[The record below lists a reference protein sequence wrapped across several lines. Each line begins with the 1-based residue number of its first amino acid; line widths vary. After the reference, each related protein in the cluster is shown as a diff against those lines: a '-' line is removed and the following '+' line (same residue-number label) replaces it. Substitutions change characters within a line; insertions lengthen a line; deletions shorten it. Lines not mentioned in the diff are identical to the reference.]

1 MLYSFANSRLLPR
14 MNWVGLDQ
22 HERLWKTTR
31 SLVSIRNLMIFGS
44 LSLVLTISIGFRING
59 HALFAHGAN

>member
-1 MLYSFANSRLLPR
+1 

-31 SLVSIRNLMIFGS
+31 SPVSIRNLMILGS